1 MIKIPLTIDKHL
13 IWTNPNPL
21 ETGLPPIQN
30 QINSISTVTQPSIK
44 RDSHPTEQ

>member
-21 ETGLPPIQN
+21 ETGLPQSKTQSIQS
-30 QINSISTVTQPSIK
+30 QQ
-44 RDSHPTEQ
+44 